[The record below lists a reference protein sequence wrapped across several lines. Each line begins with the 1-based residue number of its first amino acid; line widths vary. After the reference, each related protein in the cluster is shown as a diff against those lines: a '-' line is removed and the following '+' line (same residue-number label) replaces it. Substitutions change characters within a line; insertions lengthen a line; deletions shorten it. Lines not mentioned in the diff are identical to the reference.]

1 MCVNITLYFK
11 LARQTLSWFILKFAH
26 QPWIRI
32 LLFFCSKQSSV
43 IAQILVALDSP
54 KLFSHKNKKLIQS
67 LANMNL
73 KHFSIK
79 NTQKL
84 NHKNLTVKQCGF
96 LVKYTHPYCGASSDN
111 IVSCTCHNE
120 RVLEIKCPHNYK
132 NELKHCRNDK
142 RFPLNPDGSL
152 KENHLYYFRI
162 QMQMFIHNLNNGHFL
177 IFCK

>member
-1 MCVNITLYFK
+1 
-11 LARQTLSWFILKFAH
+11 
-26 QPWIRI
+26 
-32 LLFFCSKQSSV
+32 
-43 IAQILVALDSP
+43 
-54 KLFSHKNKKLIQS
+54 
-67 LANMNL
+67 MNL

-120 RVLEIKCPHNYK
+120 RVLEIKCPHNCK

-177 IFCK
+177 IFYKQKRNESILLSVTRDKNLLKIMLEKFEQYFHKILLPEIVTRMYVISYENNRKVYCFCRRIACDM